1 MDVLTINLLSNR
13 KTMSTIKTYT
23 EYKLLT
29 VLDKRFGRYLL
40 SRMEKL
46 DEEVQ
51 ELFEALGNFYSGE
64 KGLTTRE
71 TKLEYLR
78 DEVADVYAV
87 LTHIADI
94 LGMSQRDMIDRVMDK
109 LKKRETD
116 PEYKKQKQSV
126 NLHK

>member
-1 MDVLTINLLSNR
+1 
-13 KTMSTIKTYT
+13 MSTIKTYT

-29 VLDKRFGRYLL
+29 VLDDKFGREPL

-46 DEEVQ
+46 DEEVK
-51 ELFEALGNFYSGE
+51 ELFEAFGNVYNGE
-64 KGLTTRE
+64 RGLTTSE
-71 TKLEYLR
+71 TKLGYLR

-87 LTHIADI
+87 LSQVADI

-116 PEYKKQKQSV
+116 PEYKKQKST
-126 NLHK
+126 NFKG